1 MNAFMGSLH
10 SIDFGGFCFVF
21 GMQRGRFAFL
31 EEVFAW
37 QVGKVIVMRVGC
49 EAGVLV
55 KGNIECKAGTLLSEC
70 VCEKGLMQ
78 RKGGI

>member
-1 MNAFMGSLH
+1 MLLWGLCTALIS
-10 SIDFGGFCFVF
+10 
-21 GMQRGRFAFL
+21 GRFAWCL
-31 EEVFAW
+31 ECVFAW
-37 QVGKVIVMRVGC
+37 QVGKVIVTRVRC